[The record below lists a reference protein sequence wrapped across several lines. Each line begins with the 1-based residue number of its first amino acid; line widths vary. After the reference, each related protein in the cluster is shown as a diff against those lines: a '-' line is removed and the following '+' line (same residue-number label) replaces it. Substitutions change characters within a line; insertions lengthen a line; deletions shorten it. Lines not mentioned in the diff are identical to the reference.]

1 MSEKICKKTHEEIEQ
16 EVAAFIAAGK
26 NISEVATPDF
36 GKPKPPA
43 PVQILTDG
51 TPIRTPTR
59 KRRVPVKI
67 LLGITGPHSSRTR
80 DTVNTLLIALELAH
94 INMRHPMV
102 EFTAECLG
110 LEPHY
115 VEHHVPLHHYYPSVK
130 QSLGEMQ
137 KTLEHFLCMTN
148 KNYLIEK
155 AAKEIALN
163 NIAFKGTLN
172 KGHIVSNLTNER
184 EAEWIRKNGGI
195 VIHVRDRDTDLHTVP
210 LLEFPTDEVII
221 TCRAIPPDEKNL
233 RGMIKK
239 IFQHFQADAGTKAA

>member
-1 MSEKICKKTHEEIEQ
+1 MSEKNYKKTHEEIEN

-26 NISEVATPDF
+26 NISELATPDF

-67 LLGITGPHSSRTR
+67 LLGITGPHSARTR
-80 DTVNTLLIALELAH
+80 DTVKTLLIALHLGH

-102 EFTAECLG
+102 QFTAECLG

-115 VEHHVPLHHYYPSVK
+115 MEHHVPLHHYYPSVK
-130 QSLGEMQ
+130 QTLGEMQ

-155 AAKEIALN
+155 VAKEIAVTNL
-163 NIAFKGTLN
+163 AFKGSLHN
-172 KGHIVSNLTNER
+172 GHIVSNLTNEL
-184 EAEWIRKNGGI
+184 EAEWIRKNGGL
-195 VIHVRDRDTDLHTVP
+195 VIHVRDRDTELQAAP
-210 LLEFPTDEVII
+210 LLQFPTDEVII
-221 TCRAIPPDEKNL
+221 TSRDVAPNEKNL
-233 RGMIKK
+233 DGMIKK
-239 IFQHFQADAGTKAA
+239 IFHHFQADAGTKAA